1 MKKPYRFKPMAPEI
15 ARVVLAHR
23 ISNEELHQM
32 ATELIAL
39 ERERAQSDKQF
50 GPVLLSGDTV
60 LSVLA
65 ELTWYR
71 SLEDDVA
78 EAERFIRAGRE
89 VLAREVL
96 ES

>member
-1 MKKPYRFKPMAPEI
+1 MKTPYRFKPMAPEI

-23 ISNEELHQM
+23 ISNEDLHQM
-32 ATELIAL
+32 ATGLIAL
-39 ERERAQSDKQF
+39 ERAQSNKQV

-71 SLEDDVA
+71 SLEDDVS
-78 EAERFIRAGRE
+78 EAERLLIRAGRE